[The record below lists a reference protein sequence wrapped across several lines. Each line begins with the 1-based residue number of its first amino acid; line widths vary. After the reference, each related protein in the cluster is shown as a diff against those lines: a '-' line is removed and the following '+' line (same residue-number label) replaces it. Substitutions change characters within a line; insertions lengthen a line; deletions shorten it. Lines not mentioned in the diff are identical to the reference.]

1 MKKKQSS
8 TTRYIIALI
17 IFIAGLALAC
27 YTGGWILF
35 IKPIIGC
42 LKAFDSHTLTAMMVG
57 LTVLKCFFASIA
69 AWLIVTVTSFI
80 SALIAGK

>member
-1 MKKKQSS
+1 MRKAA
-8 TTRYIIALI
+8 ALL

-42 LKAFDSHTLTAMMVG
+42 LKAFDNHHTLTAMMVG
-57 LTVLKCFFASIA
+57 ITVLKCFFASIT
-69 AWLIVTVTSFI
+69 AWLIVAITSFI